1 MGNEFY
7 QVVTWVLVILGW
19 VVVHYLT
26 VVHDRQ
32 KEIRDLKLRV
42 IQEITEIE
50 TLAIEFHTAKDFD
63 SSKAQ
68 KITSMIQRVSSDMTR
83 PPLASFQNYSGVAK
97 EFRQAITLKNFD
109 ASKFHSQQASS
120 EIVTDISYAA
130 EKITRA
136 LEIGYDNRYMR
147 AWWQVFRV

>member
-26 VVHDRQ
+26 VVRDRQ
-32 KEIRDLKLRV
+32 KEIRDLKLKV
-42 IQEITEIE
+42 IQAISEAE
-50 TLAIEFHTAKDFD
+50 TMAIEFHTAKGFD
-63 SSKAQ
+63 SAKAQ
-68 KITSMIQRVSSDMTR
+68 KITSMIQRISSDMTR
-83 PPLASFQNYSGVAK
+83 PPLASFQNYSSVAK

-109 ASKFHSQQASS
+109 ASQYLSQQTSS
-120 EIVTDISYAA
+120 EIVADISYAA
-130 EKITRA
+130 EKITRI